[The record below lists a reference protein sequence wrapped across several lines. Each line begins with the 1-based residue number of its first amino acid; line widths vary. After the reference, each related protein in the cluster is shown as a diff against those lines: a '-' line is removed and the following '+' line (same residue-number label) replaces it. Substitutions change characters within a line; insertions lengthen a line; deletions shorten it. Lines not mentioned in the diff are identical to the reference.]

1 MGVGGGTDLLN
12 PVPKKRKS
20 KHLYGQLGPP
30 RQYQK
35 NFCVS
40 QFIPSFSMSGGV
52 FCHVICTEGALRR
65 PMTYD
70 DHANP
75 IPVHLKLYNAPE
87 RHKMNKDKER
97 DRQTDRHKNTNIQ
110 RPKD

>member
-1 MGVGGGTDLLN
+1 MGVGGETDLLN

-70 DHANP
+70 DHPSNHP
-75 IPVHLKLYNAPE
+75 PTKSL
-87 RHKMNKDKER
+87 
-97 DRQTDRHKNTNIQ
+97 
-110 RPKD
+110 